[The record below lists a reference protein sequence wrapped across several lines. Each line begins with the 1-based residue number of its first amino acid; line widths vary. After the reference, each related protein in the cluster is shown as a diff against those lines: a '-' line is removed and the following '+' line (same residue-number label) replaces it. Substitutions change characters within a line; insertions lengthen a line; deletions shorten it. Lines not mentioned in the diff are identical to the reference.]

1 MTQGTTQ
8 EKMDAF
14 AQLTMLR
21 SMIATVAPED
31 GELAVIDD
39 LMTKLRSRQYTVAV
53 IGEFNR
59 GKSSLINALLGVS
72 VLPADVVPTTAT
84 INRVVYST
92 EPYAKLH
99 MRSGQ
104 EEKIPLAMLA
114 GRVTKLN
121 GEAASAAQRVKE
133 AEIGYPTVFC
143 QNNVAILDTPGL
155 NESEEMNALT
165 LESAAQADALIYTI
179 HAQMPF
185 SISEAEAV
193 CRLLE
198 SPNIRHILFTVGFID
213 KIPPEERERVLQLIQ
228 KRIIKLTDQ
237 LIEQNEALSEADA
250 QRGRQIVR
258 EAAVLGVSAKMA
270 LDSFVNGSVEQLRAS
285 GIEAYKKALMA
296 RLTAQQDEWVACE
309 IRPYLEQQVT
319 ATFDAAAGRS
329 LGAMDERIRLAQNK
343 LEHASTCL
351 LGFKVGVEAETAK
364 CRQQVKQTLNSG
376 GYTAQRLYE
385 IIEKTQREEAV
396 QARKTLSDSFYR
408 SGQSGVG
415 GWLKR
420 KAKEMNL
427 YREKSDPQIR
437 GIESGFSWAKREI
450 WANWLPEINEL
461 AGSMYQEHA
470 EALYEMVQTIEDDLR
485 GAAKQIG
492 GEASDSL
499 QELTEKSPVNNVAL
513 LKGQQMEALQAMQ
526 PGLITVGAVE
536 NTMRRLANELYAKL
550 EQLINAEI
558 NARTKAR
565 TENVDVKGK
574 AVLQQ
579 LQGQLEA
586 LRRERGDLQERI
598 DSTRAILLGVQ
609 KPAEEEAQTSQT
621 EDGHAEHAKE

>member
-14 AQLTMLR
+14 AQLAMLR

-31 GELAVIDD
+31 EELAVIDD
-39 LMTKLRSRQYTVAV
+39 LMTKLHSRQYTVAV

-72 VLPADVVPTTAT
+72 VLPADVIPTTAT
-84 INRVVYST
+84 VNRVVYSA

-99 MRSGQ
+99 MRGGE
-104 EEKIPLAMLA
+104 EEKIPLAMLT
-114 GRVTKLN
+114 GRVTKLSR
-121 GEAASAAQRVKE
+121 EAESAAQHVEE

-155 NESEEMNALT
+155 NETEEMNALT
-165 LESAAQADALIYTI
+165 FESAEQADALIYTI

-185 SISEAEAV
+185 SISEAKAV

-198 SPNIRHILFTVGFID
+198 CPNIRHILFTVGFID
-213 KIPPEERERVLQLIQ
+213 TIPPEDHERILQLIQ

-237 LIEQNEALSEADA
+237 LIEENEALSEADA
-250 QRGRQIVR
+250 QHCRQIVH

-309 IRPYLEQQVT
+309 IRPYLEQQMT

-329 LGAMDERIRLAQNK
+329 LGAMDERIQLAQNK
-343 LEHASTCL
+343 LNDAGLQLFMLKT
-351 LGFKVGVEAETAK
+351 GVEAETAR
-364 CRQQVKQTLNSG
+364 CRQQIKKMLDSC
-376 GYTAQRLYE
+376 GYTAQQLYE
-385 IIEKTQREEAV
+385 IIAKSQREEAK
-396 QARKTLSDSFYR
+396 RETKTLSDSFYR
-408 SGQSGVG
+408 GGQSGIG

-420 KAKEMNL
+420 KAREMNI

-450 WANWLPEINEL
+450 WSSWLPEINEL
-461 AGSMYQEHA
+461 AGSLYQEHA
-470 EALYEMVQTIEDDLR
+470 EAIYEMVQTIENDLR
-485 GAAKQIG
+485 SAAKQIG
-492 GEASDSL
+492 GEASESL
-499 QELTEKSPVNNVAL
+499 PELAAKSVVNDGEL
-513 LKGQQMEALQAMQ
+513 LTAQLMEALQALK
-526 PGLITVGAVE
+526 PGMITVGAVE

-550 EQLINAEI
+550 ESLINAEI

-565 TENVDVKGK
+565 TENVDVEGM
-574 AVLQQ
+574 AANMR

-586 LRRERGDLQERI
+586 LRREREDLRERI

-609 KPAEEEAQTSQT
+609 KPAEEETQASQT
-621 EDGHAEHAKE
+621 EDVHAEHAKE

>member
-1 MTQGTTQ
+1 MTQVTTQ
-8 EKMDAF
+8 QKMDAF

-72 VLPADVVPTTAT
+72 VLPADVIPTTAT

-99 MRSGQ
+99 MHGGK
-104 EEKIPLAMLA
+104 EETIPLAMLV
-114 GRVTKLN
+114 GRVTKLSE
-121 GEAASAAQRVKE
+121 EAASAAQRVRE

-155 NESEEMNALT
+155 NETEEMDALT

-179 HAQMPF
+179 HALYPF
-185 SISEAEAV
+185 GISEAKAV

-198 SPNIRHILFTVGFID
+198 CPNIRHILFTVGFID
-213 KIPPEERERVLQLIQ
+213 TIPPEDRERCLQKIQ

-237 LIEQNEALSEADA
+237 LIEENETLSETDA
-250 QRGRQIVR
+250 RRCRQIVR

-285 GIEAYKKALMA
+285 GIEAYKKELMA

-309 IRPYLEQQVT
+309 IRPYLEQQMT
-319 ATFDAAAGRS
+319 AAFDAAAERS

-351 LGFKVGVEAETAK
+351 LSLKMGVEAETAR
-364 CRQQVKQTLNSG
+364 CRQQVKQALDSG
-376 GYTAQRLYE
+376 GYTAQRLYK

-396 QARKTLSDSFYR
+396 QARKRLSDSFYR
-408 SGQSGVG
+408 SEQSGVG

-420 KAKEMNL
+420 KAKEMNI

-450 WANWLPEINEL
+450 WASWLPEINEL
-461 AGSMYQEHA
+461 AWPLYQEHA
-470 EALYEMVQTIEDDLR
+470 EAIYEMVQTIENDLR
-485 GAAKQIG
+485 SAAKQIG

-499 QELTEKSPVNNVAL
+499 QELTVKSPSNDIAL
-513 LKGQQMEALQAMQ
+513 LKAQQMEALQAMQ

-565 TENVDVKGK
+565 TENADVRGY
-574 AVLQQ
+574 AVLQRLQVQ
-579 LQGQLEA
+579 LDA
-586 LRRERGDLQERI
+586 LRKERGDLQERI

-609 KPAEEEAQTSQT
+609 KPAEEEAQTAQT
-621 EDGHAEHAKE
+621 EDVHAEHAEE